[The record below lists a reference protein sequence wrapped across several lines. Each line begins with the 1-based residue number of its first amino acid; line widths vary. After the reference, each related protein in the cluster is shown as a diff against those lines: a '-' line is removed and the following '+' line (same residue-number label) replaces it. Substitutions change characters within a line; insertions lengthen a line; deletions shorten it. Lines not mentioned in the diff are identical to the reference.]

1 MLELLDSPSIAMSE
15 SVGPARKGGHL
26 KGRVLV
32 TGGNGFIGQHLVA
45 ALAARVEAV
54 RVLDPSIPAHVLPG
68 IEHVQGS
75 VLDHATVLRALD
87 GVTCVYHLAAL
98 ANLWT
103 ADRADF
109 DRVNHGGTEIMLA
122 AAREKEVARFVH
134 CSTEAV
140 LMPLHRRD
148 GACDEASV
156 LTLDDMAG
164 PYSCSKYRAEQAAL
178 AAAAGGQQVVIVN
191 PTLPI
196 GAGDYNFTPPTAMLA
211 HYLSGSRVYLDCM
224 LNLVDA
230 RDLAQGMML
239 AADRGRS
246 GERYLLGGENVSL
259 RDLLTMLDGL
269 AQRKLMRVRVPRWLA
284 LTTGHVCEW
293 LADAI
298 TRRAPIATAEGVHLA
313 LRSAPLDCGKAMREL
328 GYRPRPIADALS
340 ATVRWIMSDPQHRAA
355 ARLTAAPVGP

>member
-1 MLELLDSPSIAMSE
+1 MLELLDSPSIAMTE
-15 SVGPARKGGHL
+15 LGGPARKGGPL

-45 ALAARVEAV
+45 ALSGRFEAV
-54 RVLDPSIPAHVLPG
+54 RVLDPSVPGHVLPG

-75 VLDHATVLRALD
+75 VLDHATVMRALD

-109 DRVNHGGTEIMLA
+109 DRVNHGGTKIMLA
-122 AAREKEVARFVH
+122 AAREKEVTRFVH
-134 CSTEAV
+134 CSTEVV
-140 LMPLHRRD
+140 LMPRCRRD

-156 LTLDDMAG
+156 LTLDEMAG
-164 PYSCSKYRAEQAAL
+164 PYSRSKHLAEQAAM
-178 AAAAGGQQVVIVN
+178 AAAADGQHVVIVN

-230 RDLAQGMML
+230 RDLAQGMIL
-239 AADRGRS
+239 AAERGRS
-246 GERYLLGGENVSL
+246 GERYLLGGENTSL
-259 RDLLTMLDGL
+259 RELLAMLDDL
-269 AQRKLMRVRVPRWLA
+269 AERSVARMRVPQWLA

-298 TRRAPIATAEGVHLA
+298 TGRAPIATAEGVHLA
-313 LRSAPLDCGKAMREL
+313 LRSAPLDCGKAVREL
-328 GYRPRPIADALS
+328 GYRARPIADALN
-340 ATVRWIMSDPQHRAA
+340 ATVRWILSDPQGRAA
-355 ARLTAAPVGP
+355 KGLTAAPVGP

>member
-1 MLELLDSPSIAMSE
+1 M
-15 SVGPARKGGHL
+15 

-32 TGGNGFIGQHLVA
+32 TGGSGFIGLHLVA
-45 ALAARVEAV
+45 ALAGRVEV
-54 RVLDPSIPAHVLPG
+54 LRVLDPSVPSHMPPG
-68 IEHVQGS
+68 VEYVQGS
-75 VLDHATVLRALD
+75 VLDHTTVSRALD

-109 DRVNHGGTEIMLA
+109 DRVNCGGTEIVLA
-122 AAREKEVARFVH
+122 AALEKEVARVVH
-134 CSTEAV
+134 CSTEVV
-140 LMPLHRRD
+140 LLPRRRQD
-148 GACDEASV
+148 GARDEAAELS
-156 LTLDDMAG
+156 LADMAG
-164 PYSCSKYRAEQAAL
+164 PYSRSKYRAEQAVL
-178 AAAAGGQQVVIVN
+178 GAAARGQQVVIVN

-230 RDLAQGMML
+230 RDLAQGMIL
-239 AADRGRS
+239 AAERGRA

-259 RDLLTMLDGL
+259 RDLLAMLDGL
-269 AQRKLMRVRVPRWLA
+269 AQRSVRRVRVPHWLA

-293 LADAI
+293 LADAA
-298 TRRAPIATAEGVHLA
+298 TGRAPIATAEGVHLA

-328 GYRPRPIADALS
+328 GYRPRPIEDALS
-340 ATVRWIMSDPQHRAA
+340 ATVRWIASDPRRRATTGLA
-355 ARLTAAPVGP
+355 AAPVGP

>member
-1 MLELLDSPSIAMSE
+1 MLELLDSPPIAMSE
-15 SVGPARKGGHL
+15 SVGPARKGGPL

-45 ALAARVEAV
+45 ALAGRVEAV
-54 RVLDPSIPAHVLPG
+54 RVLDPSVPANVLPG

-87 GVTCVYHLAAL
+87 GITRVYHLAAL

-109 DRVNHGGTEIMLA
+109 DRVNNGGTEIMLA

-134 CSTEAV
+134 CSTEVV
-140 LMPLHRRD
+140 LMPRARCD

-156 LTLDDMAG
+156 LTLADMAG
-164 PYSCSKYRAEQAAL
+164 PYSRSKYRAEQAAF
-178 AAAAGGQQVVIVN
+178 AAAAGGRQVVIVN

-196 GAGDYNFTPPTAMLA
+196 GAGDYNLTPPTAMLA

-230 RDLAQGMML
+230 RDLAQGMIL
-239 AADRGRS
+239 AAEHGRS
-246 GERYLLGGENVSL
+246 GERYLLGGENISL
-259 RDLLTMLDGL
+259 SGLLTMLDGL
-269 AQRKLMRVRVPRWLA
+269 AERSVARVRVPPWLA
-284 LTTGHVCEW
+284 LTTGYVCEW

-298 TRRAPIATAEGVHLA
+298 TKRAPIATAEGVHLA
-313 LRSAPLDCGKAMREL
+313 LRSAPLDCGKAVREL
-328 GYRPRPIADALS
+328 GYRSRPIADALS
-340 ATVRWIMSDPQHRAA
+340 ATVRWIMSDPQRRAA
-355 ARLTAAPVGP
+355 RGFAPAPVGP

>member
-1 MLELLDSPSIAMSE
+1 MLELLDSPPIAMSE
-15 SVGPARKGGHL
+15 QAAPGRKRGPI

-45 ALAARVEAV
+45 ALAGRVEAL
-54 RVLDPSIPAHVLPG
+54 RVLDPSVPAHMLPG
-68 IEHVQGS
+68 VEHVRGS
-75 VLDHATVLRALD
+75 VLDHATALRALD

-109 DRVNHGGTEIMLA
+109 DRVNHRGTETMLA

-134 CSTEAV
+134 CSTEVV
-140 LMPLHRRD
+140 LLPPPRRD

-156 LTLDDMAG
+156 LGLADMAG
-164 PYSCSKYRAEQAAL
+164 PYSRSKFLAEQAAL
-178 AAAAGGQQVVIVN
+178 SAAAGGQQVVIVN

-230 RDLAQGMML
+230 RDLAQGMIL
-239 AADRGRS
+239 AAERGRS
-246 GERYLLGGENVSL
+246 GERYLLGAENISL
-259 RDLLTMLDGL
+259 YELLAMLDRL
-269 AQRKLMRVRVPRWLA
+269 AQRSVTRVRVPQWLA
-284 LTTGHVCEW
+284 LTTGYVCEW
-293 LADAI
+293 LADAVSG
-298 TRRAPIATAEGVHLA
+298 RAPIATTEGVHLA

-340 ATVRWIMSDPQHRAA
+340 ATVRWITSDPQGRTATGLAA
-355 ARLTAAPVGP
+355 TPVGP